1 MQVQSDLVDLYM
13 YVEGE
18 RPHLLIDFIL
28 VLFFENEVSAYVD
41 SCQTYLPDKQ
51 AMRLKR
57 GV

>member
-1 MQVQSDLVDLYM
+1 MQVQSDLVDL